1 MKKESRKQGG
11 GKVKWLVAAFL
22 AVFILYFLIQAIRC
36 VHGLHEAEEKLESY
50 ELKQA
55 DLSYGAVTY
64 VDAGEGEVILS
75 VHGIFGGYDQAYDS
89 VKNRIDKNR
98 LLAPSRFGYLGSDV
112 KGSGEPK
119 EQAAAFCEFLDYLN
133 VDQVF
138 VLGTSAGG
146 TPAIRFALDYPDRVK
161 GLILFCSAMPV
172 SEKPT
177 GYLDYQAPPEP
188 LLSDYAMYLISPLMP
203 TMMGMPASTVKGIQP
218 VSERRE
224 GVILDGRLTNPDME
238 RNFDAYPIEEL
249 KVPVLIL
256 HSEDDPV
263 ASFEKVKSVQHRF
276 PDLSLL
282 SFPDGG
288 HMMTGHGEEIDEAL
302 DAFIKKH
309 Q

>member
-11 GKVKWLVAAFL
+11 GKMKWLVAAFL
-22 AVFILYFLIQAIRC
+22 TVLILYFLIQAIRC

-55 DLSYGAVTY
+55 DLSYGVVTY

-146 TPAIRFALDYPDRVK
+146 TSAIRFALDYPERVK

-172 SEKPT
+172 SEKPA
-177 GYLDYQAPPEP
+177 GYQDYQAPPEP

-203 TMMGMPASTVKGIQP
+203 SMMGMPASTVKGIQP

-263 ASFEKVKSVQHRF
+263 AGFEKVKQVQHRF
-276 PDLSLL
+276 PDLCLL

-302 DAFIKKH
+302 DAFVKEH